1 MRYKINQSAVVARV
15 LAFLFPPKLP
25 GRVEGWQD
33 RVEAAVPQESGQ
45 AGPARRKQYRNGI
58 ERHFAE
64 NS

>member
-33 RVEAAVPQESGQ
+33 RVETVPQESGK
-45 AGPARRKQYRNGI
+45 AEPARRKQYRDGI